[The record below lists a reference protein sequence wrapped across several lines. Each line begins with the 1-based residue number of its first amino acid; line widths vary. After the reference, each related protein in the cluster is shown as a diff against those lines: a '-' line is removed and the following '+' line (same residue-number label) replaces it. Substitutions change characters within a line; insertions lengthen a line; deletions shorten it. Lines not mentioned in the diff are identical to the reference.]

1 MWVEDSGMWA
11 PAFLFL
17 LPLRFS
23 LDAITQTPPA
33 PRPIPLCPDDM
44 KPAPSPTLWPRAPP
58 SPLYPE
64 LTPMH
69 RPVIRRALT
78 TGAPRDLAAKLRPLS
93 PPELHP
99 DLARGA
105 SSIVPSQLRPGAPA
119 HMLEE
124 NEVGLI
130 GFSVLEESDEPAY

>member
-1 MWVEDSGMWA
+1 MWVEDSGMWP

-44 KPAPSPTLWPRAPP
+44 KPAPSPTLWPRVPP

-64 LTPMH
+64 FTPMH

-78 TGAPRDLAAKLRPLS
+78 TGAPPDLATELRPLS
-93 PPELHP
+93 PPELRLN
-99 DLARGA
+99 LARGA
-105 SSIVPSQLRPGAPA
+105 SSIVSSQLRPGAPA
-119 HMLEE
+119 HRLEE
-124 NEVGLI
+124 NKVGLI
-130 GFSVLEESDEPAY
+130 GFSILEESDEPAY